1 MEQAKCATGGL
12 ELEFFKQMAV
22 SPAAFEAYLGL
33 GGGLSKSSLS
43 QELQEELSISVSDS
57 KCWARLRSLAPRPI
71 CSATAE
77 CSESQ

>member
-1 MEQAKCATGGL
+1 MPRIEPADPNNLPEASRPLMEQAKGATGGL

-43 QELQEELSISVSDS
+43 QELQEELSISVSDYNG
-57 KCWARLRSLAPRPI
+57 CHY
-71 CSATAE
+71 
-77 CSESQ
+77 